1 MDEKSG
7 IFKAVNVQNIPAL
20 KDHLLHILD
29 TTQLL
34 LNLENCTLS
43 LTNEDGSGSL
53 DVESSVEAASIAFG
67 LSGSPRNPQTL
78 SENAIQHRQRL
89 ELKLGELAIAARAH
103 LTQSAVLVEGHTDG
117 ISNSSGPFIEIHM
130 VRQAPFGRLSDRE
143 KNAVQRVLELINGAI
158 ATYLDE
164 RTDDYYAS
172 ILDRLLA
179 HLCIGLIRLDSNLL
193 IVEKS
198 SLVDTLL
205 ETTGSY
211 RCESNRLV
219 DVDHPHDDTIA
230 RAIQSLRV
238 DEVPYAIA
246 DVVSTAHQ
254 GQCAIVVTDLAAG
267 SRAGGY
273 LVYLLCSIADHFE
286 ASDLLNF
293 WHITPAEKRALAALT
308 RFGNIKKVAIELGVS
323 PNTVKTQLKSAY
335 KKLGVDNKIS
345 LLRRFSLLRLIDALM
360 THRT

>member
-1 MDEKSG
+1 MDEKSR
-7 IFKAVNVQNIPAL
+7 IFRTANVRNIPAL

-43 LTNEDGSGSL
+43 LTDDDGSGSL
-53 DVESSVEAASIAFG
+53 DVESSVESASVAFG
-67 LSGSPRNPQTL
+67 LTNSPRNSPRL
-78 SENAIQHRQRL
+78 SEDAIQYRQRL

-103 LTQSAVLVEGHTDG
+103 LAQSAALDEGNAG
-117 ISNSSGPFIEIHM
+117 GVGSSSGAFIEIHM

-172 ILDRLLA
+172 ILDRLLS
-179 HLCIGLIRLDSNLL
+179 HLCIGLIRLDSNYL

-205 ETTGSY
+205 NTTGSY

-219 DVDHPHDDTIA
+219 DIDHPNDDTIA
-230 RAIQSLRV
+230 LAIQSLQV

-246 DVVSTAHQ
+246 DVVSTTHE
-254 GQCAIVVTDLAAG
+254 GQCAIVVTELAAG
-267 SRAGGY
+267 GEASGY

-360 THRT
+360 THRS